1 MIKNLKSKLIVLD
14 GPDGCGKSSQRDL
27 LAQFLTNN
35 KVKIAC
41 FRDPG
46 STATGEKIRNILL
59 DPANHISDRTELLL
73 YMASRA
79 QLWDECIGPA
89 LKKKNCVLLDRWVS
103 STCAY
108 QGFAGGV
115 GMQKVIE
122 IAEHSLERVWPDLT
136 IILDVDL
143 KTAKQR
149 MNRGLDRMEQKAAAY
164 HKKVRMGFLK
174 LAKMK
179 KNIVVVDAT
188 QDMQTVHKQI
198 LQEIAKH
205 LKFKIDD

>member
-14 GPDGCGKSSQRDL
+14 GPDGCGKSSQREL
-27 LAQFLTNN
+27 LAQFLVKN

-46 STATGEKIRNILL
+46 STATGEKIREILL
-59 DPANHISDRTELLL
+59 DPKNEISDRTELLL

-79 QLWDECIGPA
+79 QLWDQCIAPS

-108 QGFAGGV
+108 QGFAGGI
-115 GMQKVIE
+115 GIKKVIE

-164 HKKVRMGFLK
+164 HKKVRAGFLK
-174 LAKMK
+174 LARMRKD
-179 KNIVVVDAT
+179 IVVVDAT
-188 QDMQTVHKQI
+188 KDIEAVHK
-198 LQEIAKH
+198 EIIQKIKKH
-205 LKFKIDD
+205 FND

>member
-1 MIKNLKSKLIVLD
+1 MMKNLQSKLIVLD

-27 LAQFLTNN
+27 LAQFLANN
-35 KVKIAC
+35 KVKHTC

-59 DPANHISDRTELLL
+59 DPENEISDRTELLL

-79 QLWDECIGPA
+79 QLWDQCIAPA

-108 QGFAGGV
+108 QGHAGGI
-115 GMQKVIE
+115 GINKVIE

-143 KTAKQR
+143 KTAKKR

-164 HKKVRMGFLK
+164 HKKVRSGFLK
-174 LAKMK
+174 LAKMRK
-179 KNIVVVDAT
+179 DIVVVDAT
-188 QDMQTVHKQI
+188 REIDLVHYQIIQTISKYF
-198 LQEIAKH
+198 K
-205 LKFKIDD
+205 LK

>member
-1 MIKNLKSKLIVLD
+1 MKNLKSKFIVLD

-27 LAQFLTNN
+27 LAQLLTNN
-35 KVKIAC
+35 KVKVAC

-79 QLWDECIGPA
+79 QLWDQCIAPA
-89 LKKKNCVLLDRWVS
+89 LKKKNCVLLDRWLS

-108 QGFAGGV
+108 QGYAGGV
-115 GMQKVIE
+115 GIQKVID
-122 IAEHSLERVWPDLT
+122 IAEHSLERCWPDLT

-143 KTAKQR
+143 KTAKSR
-149 MNRGLDRMEQKAAAY
+149 MNRSLDRMEQKAALY
-164 HKKVRMGFLK
+164 HKKVRQGFLK
-174 LAKMK
+174 LARMRKD
-179 KNIVVVDAT
+179 IFVVDST
-188 QDMQTVHKQI
+188 QNIEEVHSDIVKVI
-198 LQEIAKH
+198 TKH
-205 LKFKIDD
+205 FK

>member
-1 MIKNLKSKLIVLD
+1 MLKNLQSKLIVLD

-27 LAQFLTNN
+27 LAQFLVNN
-35 KVKIAC
+35 KVKVKC

-59 DPANHISDRTELLL
+59 DPVNHISDRAELLL

-79 QLWDECIGPA
+79 QLWDECIEPA
-89 LKKKNCVLLDRWVS
+89 LEKKNCVLLDRWVS

-115 GMQKVIE
+115 GIQTVIDV
-122 IAEHSLERVWPDLT
+122 ATHSLQKVWPDLT

-143 KTAKQR
+143 KTAKKR
-149 MNRGLDRMEQKAAAY
+149 MNRTLDRMEQKKQDY
-164 HKKVRMGFLK
+164 HKKVRNGFLK
-174 LAKMK
+174 LAKMR
-179 KNIVVVDAT
+179 NDIIVVDAT
-188 QDMQTVHKQI
+188 KNVQTVH
-198 LQEIAKH
+198 E
-205 LKFKIDD
+205 KIVQVIQKYLVKREA

>member
-1 MIKNLKSKLIVLD
+1 MIKNLQSKLIVLD

-27 LAQFLTNN
+27 LSQFLVNN
-35 KVKIAC
+35 KVKVAC

-59 DPANHISDRTELLL
+59 DPANHISDRAELLL
-73 YMASRA
+73 YMASRS
-79 QLWDECIGPA
+79 QLWDECIAPA

-115 GMQKVIE
+115 GVQTVID
-122 IAEHSLERVWPDLT
+122 IAENSLERVWPDLT

-143 KTAKQR
+143 ATSKKR
-149 MNRGLDRMEQKAAAY
+149 MNRSLDRMEQKKAEY
-164 HKKVRMGFLK
+164 HKKVRNGFLK
-174 LAKMK
+174 LAKMRK
-179 KNIVVVDAT
+179 DIVVVDAT
-188 QDMQTVHKQI
+188 KDVQTVHNNIVQA
-198 LQEIAKH
+198 IAKH
-205 LKFKIDD
+205 LKFKI